1 MENIPIRK
9 YIGQI
14 GFELAKLGYEMQQ
27 QSMSREPLN
36 FHGYVYTATENI
48 TFYLHNLSA
57 DLESWRKNMLA
68 KNDKIILPMIFD
80 GADGFDVETSACAVH
95 HLLHTPCEN
104 IDSGA
109 ELTFTDELRKLEWL
123 LEELQNKPDAI
134 RQSHASYNDFS
145 FDKITGD
152 R

>member
-1 MENIPIRK
+1 METIPIRK

-14 GFELAKLGYEMQQ
+14 GFELAELGNAMLR
-27 QSMSREPLN
+27 QSMSNEPLAI
-36 FHGYVYTATENI
+36 HGYVTKAREYI
-48 TFYLHNLSA
+48 LFYLHNLSA
-57 DLESWRKNMLA
+57 DLDIWRKDTLA
-68 KNDKIILPMIFD
+68 KKGKIELPNIFEGTD
-80 GADGFDVETSACAVH
+80 GVDVETFACAVH
-95 HLLHTPCEN
+95 HLLHTPCGN

-109 ELTFTDELRKLEWL
+109 QLTFTEELRKLEWL

>member
-1 MENIPIRK
+1 MTQLKE

-27 QSMSREPLN
+27 QSMSREPLAI
-36 FHGYVYTATENI
+36 HGYVAKARENI
-48 TFYLHNLSA
+48 MFYLHNLSA
-57 DLESWRKNMLA
+57 DLDRWRKDTLA
-68 KNDKIILPMIFD
+68 KNGKIELPTIFEGTD
-80 GADGFDVETSACAVH
+80 GVDVETSACAVH
-95 HLLHTPCEN
+95 HLLHTPCGN

-109 ELTFTDELRKLEWL
+109 ELTFTEELRKLEWL
-123 LEELQNKPDAI
+123 LEELQNTPDAI